1 MATPGPPDV
10 PRVVVMLR
18 YERALKALCFASL
31 GDYEQAVLNVKAT
44 GETLP
49 LEWRLKVELEV
60 AKWRWSEKAAEASA
74 EALNNMT
81 VEPYSED
88 PVHGDPVDGDPVD
101 GELYLPGTP
110 PMPEAYNPTL
120 PSYVPSYAPDDNYY
134 TARSDDDDDG
144 GGAAKTSPSRSDG
157 GAETST
163 SKCAASPRGRSP
175 SPKRRKKE

>member
-81 VEPYSED
+81 VEPYPEA
-88 PVHGDPVDGDPVD
+88 PVHGEPVDGDPMAV
-101 GELYLPGTP
+101 EMYLPCKQQQ
-110 PMPEAYNPTL
+110 PET
-120 PSYVPSYAPDDNYY
+120 
-134 TARSDDDDDG
+134 
-144 GGAAKTSPSRSDG
+144 
-157 GAETST
+157 
-163 SKCAASPRGRSP
+163 
-175 SPKRRKKE
+175 